1 MKKEILVCLFM
12 TVLAATS
19 GCGLRGS
26 EAVRNEEM
34 ESMTMP
40 RSSVPARRSSSPI
53 RSISLPHDEAFAPPG
68 PGRAA
73 FVTECV
79 VCHSPRYIT
88 DQPSFSRAV
97 WKGIVQK
104 MMDAYGAH
112 VTTAEAEEVV
122 NYLVATDGAHRV
134 GREDE

>member
-1 MKKEILVCLFM
+1 MCLFM
-12 TVLAATS
+12 TVLAATG

-26 EAVRNEEM
+26 EAIRGGDMGV
-34 ESMTMP
+34 MTMS
-40 RSSVPARRSSSPI
+40 RSSVPASGASSPV
-53 RSISLPHDEAFAPPG
+53 RSISLPHDEEFAPPG

-73 FVTECV
+73 FVTDCV

-104 MMDAYGAH
+104 MTDAYGAH
-112 VTTAEAEEVV
+112 VTAADAEEII
-122 NYLVATDGAHRV
+122 NYLVATDSANMV
-134 GREDE
+134 GGEDGW

>member
-1 MKKEILVCLFM
+1 MKKEILVFLFM
-12 TVLAATS
+12 TVLAATG

-26 EAVRNEEM
+26 EAIRGGDM
-34 ESMTMP
+34 EGMTMS
-40 RSSVPARRSSSPI
+40 RSSVPASRPSSPV

-73 FVTECV
+73 FVTDCV

-88 DQPSFSRAV
+88 DQPSFSRTV

-112 VTTAEAEEVV
+112 VTTAEAEEIV
-122 NYLVATDGAHRV
+122 NYLVATDGAHMV
-134 GREDE
+134 GGEDE